1 MKQSLKFVI
10 GFLLVSL
17 VINNCRRSGSEA
29 EYGNK
34 YLLTETSPGMH
45 LNSVWVKLADHLGE
59 MDKEMGLASV
69 DVAEFSNNSKYVVS
83 GASLGYDL
91 LVWDVNTGEKVWE
104 SHCTDQIEVS
114 CFSPDDSLLL
124 VGGKFNKL
132 LVWKTA
138 DWSLHKEIDLETS
151 VESVTFTHAA
161 DRFAAGLGNGKII
174 LFSYPEFKQLKK
186 VVHTSEGKLYEIRGD
201 KRADVNG
208 VDFSNDDKYLVSG
221 GMDGSIKIWDTDE
234 MELIETL
241 PGHNASVKSVKISP
255 KNTCIA
261 SASTGQNGRPENSI
275 KIWDFESGKL
285 IHTLTFPLGMETVD
299 FTPDGKY
306 LAGAGMEGKVLG
318 ESTGEQGHI
327 YFYSIPEDP
336 VNQPIMQVHK
346 EPVFRSEYLQFN
358 KEGSK
363 LVSAHEDGTVRLWD
377 VMYN

>member
-1 MKQSLKFVI
+1 MKQSLKFVL

-17 VINNCRRSGSEA
+17 VINNCQRSGSEA
-29 EYGNK
+29 DYGNK
-34 YLLTETSPGMH
+34 YLLTETSPGMYI
-45 LNSVWVKLADHLGE
+45 NSVWVKLADHLGAE
-59 MDKEMGLASV
+59 DKEMGLASV
-69 DVAEFSNNSKYVVS
+69 DVAEFSSNSEYIVS

-91 LVWDVNTGEKVWE
+91 LVWDVKTGQKVWGYR
-104 SHCTDQIEVS
+104 CTDQIEVS
-114 CFSPDDSLLL
+114 CFSPNDSLLL

-132 LVWKTA
+132 LVWKVA
-138 DWSLHKEIDLETS
+138 DWSLQKEIELKSS
-151 VESVTFTHAA
+151 VESVSFTHAG
-161 DRFAAGLGNGKII
+161 DRFAAGLGNGKIT
-174 LFSYPEFKQLKK
+174 LFSYPGFEQLKT

-201 KRADVNG
+201 QRADVNG
-208 VDFSNDDKYLVSG
+208 VDFSIDDKYLVSG
-221 GMDGSIKIWDTDE
+221 GMDGFIKIWNAEE

-255 KNTCIA
+255 NNTCIA

-275 KIWDFESGKL
+275 KIWDFETGNL

-327 YFYSIPEDP
+327 YFYSIPVDP

-358 KEGSK
+358 SEGSK

-377 VMYN
+377 VVYN